1 MNAAKAA
8 RLHFQSDPRRAQW
21 RFRPQRAMMA
31 DKIIA
36 AAPTPL
42 FCRNRVQRSR
52 SSMGGSTSWMASKT
66 AAKPIKIDAA
76 IQTSLR
82 SRRVCATGGL
92 SGPAWSGW
100 ARRALRDSAMTA
112 DPAVRVG
119 PAHRRGG
126 KRGDARQSSPR
137 VVDGDGGRAR
147 VERRDARGAGGEGN
161 ARGSL
166 TNAARRRGA
175 AGRR

>member
-1 MNAAKAA
+1 
-8 RLHFQSDPRRAQW
+8 
-21 RFRPQRAMMA
+21 
-31 DKIIA
+31 
-36 AAPTPL
+36 
-42 FCRNRVQRSR
+42 
-52 SSMGGSTSWMASKT
+52 MASKT

-119 PAHRRGG
+119 PAHRPGG
-126 KRGDARQSSPR
+126 KRGDARESSPR

-147 VERRDARGAGGEGN
+147 VERRDAGGAGGEGN

-175 AGRR
+175 TTPGRAGRSPRRAGWTRRRSRSSPMRAPSLRISAMSPPCRTSPKATKTRPPSG